1 MEDILHLELL
11 VAVGPDVSRAHQED
25 TERYVLTNLNIG
37 SELLR
42 NPSLGVQF
50 QVHLVKLIT
59 LSDSE
64 STPNIT
70 ANITSS
76 LMSVCEW
83 SQTINPHDDRDPS
96 HADLILYIT
105 RFDLELPDGN
115 QQVRGV
121 TQLGGACSLSWSC
134 LITEDTGFDLGVT
147 IAHEIGHRYVASP
160 VIPRLVRELI

>member
-1 MEDILHLELL
+1 MNFSFPAFCTSNVAGATVLVIHFLL
-11 VAVGPDVSRAHQED
+11 S
-25 TERYVLTNLNIG
+25 
-37 SELLR
+37 
-42 NPSLGVQF
+42 
-50 QVHLVKLIT
+50 
-59 LSDSE
+59 
-64 STPNIT
+64 
-70 ANITSS
+70 
-76 LMSVCEW
+76 
-83 SQTINPHDDRDPS
+83 
-96 HADLILYIT
+96 